1 MRGRVQT
8 ILHFISDIFGLLF
21 QATKELRDVT
31 Q

>member
-1 MRGRVQT
+1 MEST
-8 ILHFISDIFGLLF
+8 NYSHFISDIFGLLF